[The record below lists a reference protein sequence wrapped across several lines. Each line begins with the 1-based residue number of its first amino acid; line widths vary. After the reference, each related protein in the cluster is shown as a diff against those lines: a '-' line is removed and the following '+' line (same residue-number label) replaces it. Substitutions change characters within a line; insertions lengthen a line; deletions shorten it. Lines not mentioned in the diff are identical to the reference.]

1 MSSLNYKTPPLGG
14 LKKDLPSQLL
24 QRHYSP
30 DLNAVWH
37 LNGKIRRMPGL
48 AKFASI
54 LDSGGVQGIH
64 QFELDNDQDPIVAA
78 TRTTVYKIE
87 STGQQFVTVD
97 TGDRIT
103 VGPDDDYVTVGE
115 DTLGWASIHDSS
127 AFTGGAGD
135 FVEMVPF
142 FDSSGAEILV
152 IGNGIDEN
160 RKWTGTGNISTL
172 AGSPPKTKYFEV
184 YKNYLFNLY
193 TTESGTAYPR
203 RARYSA
209 LGNGESYPS
218 AYFID
223 FKKTTDAIVGGKALR
238 NALVVYKEKSI
249 SLVDYV
255 GGSLIFNTKENY
267 IEGRGALSHRCVQRW
282 SKGPE
287 LHYFISSDLEAYN
300 FDLVTVRAVS
310 SNIKEKLQNL
320 DPGYFKWVSGIKS
333 EEYDKILWSLPR
345 KNLNGC
351 YDLLVYD
358 IKLGSWWIKENYP
371 IAISSMAIAK
381 RGSTIDWNTIP
392 FSSWDT
398 FDVPGGW
405 DGIGSSEEDQ
415 LVLIGASDGYVRN
428 FAAGQNDDG
437 TDVASH
443 YTYPFDNLN
452 GDDEQLK
459 VLTKIFV
466 EAQNEGAGSI
476 RLRVFKDDND
486 TDPQAVDDTGNTYK
500 TVSLQPTNG
509 NRVFQVVEVDVNLIG
524 YSFSVKIESDSYVWS
539 ARIVRLQ
546 YQTVGKGIQ

>member
-1 MSSLNYKTPPLGG
+1 M
-14 LKKDLPSQLL
+14 
-24 QRHYSP
+24 
-30 DLNAVWH
+30 
-37 LNGKIRRMPGL
+37 I
-48 AKFASI
+48 
-54 LDSGGVQGIH
+54 
-64 QFELDNDQDPIVAA
+64 
-78 TRTTVYKIE
+78 
-87 STGQQFVTVD
+87 
-97 TGDRIT
+97 
-103 VGPDDDYVTVGE
+103 
-115 DTLGWASIHDSS
+115 
-127 AFTGGAGD
+127 
-135 FVEMVPF
+135 PF

-172 AGSPPKTKYFEV
+172 LGTPPKTKYFEV

-209 LGNGESYPS
+209 LGNGESYP
-218 AYFID
+218 AEYFID

-238 NALVVYKEKSI
+238 DAMVVYKEKSI
-249 SLVDYV
+249 SLVNYV
-255 GGSLIFNTKENY
+255 GGSLIFNLKENY

-287 LHYFISSDLEAYN
+287 LHYFLSSDLEAYN
-300 FDLVTVRAVS
+300 FDLVTVRSVS

-320 DPGYFKWVSGIKS
+320 DPGYYKWVSGVKS

-345 KNLNGC
+345 KDLNGC

-371 IAISSMAIAK
+371 MAISSMAIVK
-381 RGSTIDWNTIP
+381 RGSTITWNTIP
-392 FSSWDT
+392 YSSWDT

-415 LVLIGASDGYVRN
+415 LVVIGASDGYVRN
-428 FAAGQNDDG
+428 FAAGQDDDG

-443 YTYPFDNLN
+443 YMYPFDNLN

-459 VLTKIFV
+459 LLTKIFI
-466 EAQNEGAGSI
+466 EAQNDGSGSV

-486 TDPQAVDDTGNTYK
+486 TDPQPVDDSGNTYK
-500 TVSLQPTNG
+500 TVNLQPTNG
-509 NRVFQVVEVDVNLIG
+509 NRVFQVVEVDINLVG
-524 YSFSVKIESDSYVWS
+524 YSFAVKIESDSYVWS

-546 YQTVGKGIQ
+546 YQPIGKGIQ